1 MTSRRHV
8 LLGAVAAAAIPLP
21 LLAQGVSNA
30 PVVAGG
36 SVIPQTN
43 VIDSL
48 AAAGGFNSFLEYA
61 SLAGAVDQ
69 LRGAGPFTLFAL
81 PDPAVDM
88 IPAALRENLAPSTGG
103 SGGQRQQGDMVR
115 LQALVNMH
123 IVPGRYTIA
132 DFSEQPVQLRTKNGN
147 VLQVTKV
154 ANGQLQIVLVG
165 DAGFGVGGANAYP
178 PASLA
183 GPQILAS
190 NGIVLPVNRPLI
202 Q

>member
-1 MTSRRHV
+1 MTLRRHI
-8 LLGAVAAAAIPLP
+8 LLGAAAAALPLP
-21 LLAQGVSNA
+21 LFAQTTMNA
-30 PVVAGG
+30 PVVTGG

-43 VIDSL
+43 VVDSL

-61 SLAGAVDQ
+61 RMAGAIET

-88 IPAALRENLAPSTGG
+88 IPIALREDMAPSTGG
-103 SGGQRQQGDMVR
+103 SNQQRQQGDQVR
-115 LQALVNMH
+115 LQAFVNMH
-123 IVPGRYTIA
+123 IVEGRYTTA
-132 DFSEQPVQLRTKNGN
+132 DFANRVVQLRTRNGN
-147 VLQVTKV
+147 TLQVTAQGSGQV
-154 ANGQLQIVLVG
+154 AIVLVG
-165 DAGFGVGGANAYP
+165 NSGFGVGGANAYP
-178 PASLA
+178 PANLA

>member
-1 MTSRRHV
+1 MTSRRHI
-8 LLGAVAAAAIPLP
+8 LLGAAAAAALPLP
-21 LLAQGVSNA
+21 LLAQTTMNA
-30 PVVAGG
+30 PIVSGG

-61 SLAGAVDQ
+61 RAAGAIET

-88 IPAALRENLAPSTGG
+88 VPAALRENMMPSTGG
-103 SGGQRQQGDMVR
+103 SGAQRQQGDQVR
-115 LQALVNMH
+115 LQAFVNMH
-123 IVPGRYTIA
+123 VVEGRYTTA
-132 DFSEQPVQLRTKNGN
+132 DFAERMVQLRTRNGN
-147 VLQVTKV
+147 TLQVSSQGGAQV
-154 ANGQLQIVLVG
+154 SIQLVG

-178 PASLA
+178 PANLA

-190 NGIVLPVNRPLI
+190 NGVVLPVNRPLI